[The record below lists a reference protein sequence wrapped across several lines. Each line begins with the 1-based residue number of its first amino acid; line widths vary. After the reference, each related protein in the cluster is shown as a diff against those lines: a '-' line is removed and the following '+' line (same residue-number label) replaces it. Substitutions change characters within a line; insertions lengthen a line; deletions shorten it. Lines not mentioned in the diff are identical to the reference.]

1 MMTMNYLVM
10 LYDNEATMVAP
21 GDPGWEAE
29 MAAYGAFSELAGPAI
44 VGGEALLPSS
54 TSRTIRVV
62 GGQVAVTDG
71 PFAETAEVLGGLYVL
86 DVPTLDDAIEL
97 VRHIPAT
104 ATGCSEIRPIEM
116 WMGQSSTPV
125 PEGAV
130 RYLATIHGTESAAD
144 VPGTDA
150 WEAGAPAHRQFGMEG
165 GDAVA
170 GGAAVHPTSTATTV
184 RVRDGELSVSDG
196 PYADPASAVIGGLY
210 LLTATPDDAV
220 ALAAKIP
227 VPQDG
232 AVDLRPILE
241 FGG

>member
-1 MMTMNYLVM
+1 
-10 LYDNEATMVAP
+10 
-21 GDPGWEAE
+21 
-29 MAAYGAFSELAGPAI
+29 
-44 VGGEALLPSS
+44 
-54 TSRTIRVV
+54 
-62 GGQVAVTDG
+62 
-71 PFAETAEVLGGLYVL
+71 
-86 DVPTLDDAIEL
+86 VPD
-97 VRHIPAT
+97 
-104 ATGCSEIRPIEM
+104 
-116 WMGQSSTPV
+116 
-125 PEGAV
+125 GAV

-144 VPGTDA
+144 VPGTDE
-150 WEAGAPAHRQFGMEG
+150 WEAGAPAHQQFGMEG

-232 AVDLRPILE
+232 AIDLRPILE